1 MDEIHILELIR
12 PIFENEGFYRSSPF
26 EYDDTALGGQH
37 MLRIGNLCPTT
48 QTQLVRNPFS
58 VTIKAFIA
66 SPLDS
71 SE

>member
-12 PIFENEGFYRSSPF
+12 PIYDNEDFYRSSPF

-37 MLRIGNLCPTT
+37 MLLVGNLCPTSKT
-48 QTQLVRNPFS
+48 LLVRNPFT
-58 VTIKAFIA
+58 VTIKAFTA